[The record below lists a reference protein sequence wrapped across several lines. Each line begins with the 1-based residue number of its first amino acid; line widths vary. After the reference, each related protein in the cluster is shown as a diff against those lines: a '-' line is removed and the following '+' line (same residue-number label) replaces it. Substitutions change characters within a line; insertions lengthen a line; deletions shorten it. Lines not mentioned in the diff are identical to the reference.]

1 MDFDTGFSIASERT
15 GQILNEEDS
24 KRLAALAELLRKSGV
39 DVQIEQLADS
49 GIRQT
54 LDECQTR
61 NAELIIVG
69 SQHHSALYHLVVG
82 SPEDEVLRTAHSP
95 VLVVPAAP
103 VRQDLAR
110 RENHAP
116 SHRLRSAISLFP
128 TFLSVVFRKCFF
140 CLPAISTGA

>member
-54 LDECQTR
+54 SDECQTR
-61 NAELIIVG
+61 NAELIIVD
-69 SQHHSALYHLVVG
+69 SQHHSAL
-82 SPEDEVLRTAHSP
+82 
-95 VLVVPAAP
+95 
-103 VRQDLAR
+103 
-110 RENHAP
+110 
-116 SHRLRSAISLFP
+116 
-128 TFLSVVFRKCFF
+128 
-140 CLPAISTGA
+140 